1 MLLTA
6 GLVMLGLAL
15 FALLTFAL
23 GTWATVRHTS
33 QPPATVPGSALPP
46 VTILKPVKGL
56 EEALEANLRTF
67 YEQDYPS
74 EIEIVVAST
83 ERDDPA
89 LDVARAVAADYPAIR
104 TRFVL
109 SDPTSGL
116 NPKVANLRG
125 ALAAAT
131 HDLVLQCDANVRV
144 RRDYLR
150 RVVSELVASDGSLL
164 TSMVVGVGEDSAGAA
179 MENLQL
185 SAFIA
190 PAMCFA
196 LRFFDVTCVVGKSML
211 FRRGELAELG
221 GLDVVKDILAED
233 YVLGDLYTRAGKKA
247 LLSSTTAENVNVHVS
262 VDRFMS
268 RHARWLKMRVVIHI
282 PAFVADLLAN
292 PVALATFATLLSGFD
307 WRIASANI
315 AIAAV
320 KMAGDGWLVR
330 RTRGTPMRLR
340 HLLLAPVKDVL
351 MGAMWPYAAISRSV
365 EWRGA
370 RLRIGK
376 MSRLRADNGALPV
389 RVVRRMLAPFR
400 A

>member
-1 MLLTA
+1 MLLTTA
-6 GLVMLGLAL
+6 LIVLGLAL
-15 FALLTFAL
+15 FALLTFGL

-33 QPPATVPGSALPP
+33 QPPVSVPDAELPP
-46 VTILKPVKGL
+46 VTILKPIKGL
-56 EEALEANLRTF
+56 EERFEENLRTF

-74 EIEIVVAST
+74 ELEVVVSST

-89 LDVARAVAADYPAIR
+89 LAVARRVASDYPDIP
-104 TRFVL
+104 TRFVH

-125 ALAAAT
+125 ALEAAR

-144 RRDYLR
+144 RKDYLR
-150 RVVSELVASDGSLL
+150 RVVSELVAADGSLL
-164 TSMVVGVGEDSAGAA
+164 TSMVVGVGEESAGAA

-196 LRFFDVTCVVGKSML
+196 LRFFGVTCVVGKSML
-211 FRRGELAELG
+211 FRRGELAALG
-221 GLDVVKDILAED
+221 GLETVKDILAED
-233 YVLGDLYTRAGKKA
+233 YVLGDLYARAGKKA
-247 LLSSTTAENVNVHVS
+247 QLSSTTAENVNVRVS

-268 RHARWLKMRVVIHI
+268 RHARWLKMRVVIHV

-292 PVALATFATLLSGFD
+292 PVALATLATLVSGLDLRFV
-307 WRIASANI
+307 AANV

-330 RTRGTPMRLR
+330 RTRGTPMRFR

-376 MSRLRADNGALPV
+376 MSRLRADDGALPV

>member
-6 GLVMLGLAL
+6 ALVVLGLAL
-15 FALLTFAL
+15 FALGTFAV

-33 QPPATVPGSALPP
+33 QPAAKVPDSALPP

-56 EEALEANLRTF
+56 EELLEQNLRTF
-67 YEQDYPS
+67 YEQRYPNA
-74 EIEIVVAST
+74 IEVVVSST

-89 LDVARAVAADYPAIR
+89 LAVARRVARDYPAIS

-109 SDPTSGL
+109 SDPSAGL

-125 ALAAAT
+125 TLDTAE
-131 HDLVLQCDANVRV
+131 HNLVLQCDANVRV
-144 RRDYLR
+144 RPDYLH
-150 RVVSELVASDGSLL
+150 RVVSELIDGHGQLL
-164 TSMVVGVGEDSAGAA
+164 TSMVVGVGEQSAGAA

-190 PAMCFA
+190 PAMCLV
-196 LRFFDVTCVVGKSML
+196 LRVFGVTCVVGKSML
-211 FRRGELAELG
+211 FRRTELAELG
-221 GLDVVKDILAED
+221 GLEAVKDILAED
-233 YVLGDLYTRAGKKA
+233 YVLGDLYARAGKRA
-247 LLSSTTAENVNVHVS
+247 LLSSTTAENVNVDAT

-268 RHARWLKMRVVIHI
+268 RHARWLKMRVVINV
-282 PAFVADLLAN
+282 PAFVADLLGN
-292 PVALATFATLLSGFD
+292 PVALATFATLVSGFD
-307 WRIASANI
+307 LRFVGANL
-315 AIAAV
+315 AIIAV

-330 RTRGTPMRLR
+330 RTRGTPMKLR

-351 MGAMWPYAAISRSV
+351 MGAMWPYAAVSRSI

-370 RLRIGK
+370 KLRIGK
-376 MSRLRADNGALPV
+376 MTRLRADDGALPM

>member
-6 GLVMLGLAL
+6 ALVVLGLAL
-15 FALLTFAL
+15 FALFTFAL

-33 QPPATVPGSALPP
+33 QPAVRVPDSALPP
-46 VTILKPVKGL
+46 VTIVKPVKGL
-56 EEALEANLRTF
+56 EELLEDNLRTF
-67 YEQDYPS
+67 YEQQYPG
-74 EIEIVVAST
+74 ELEIVVAST

-89 LDVARAVAADYPAIR
+89 LAVARRVARDYPAIS
-104 TRFVL
+104 TRFVH
-109 SDPTSGL
+109 SDPSTGL

-125 ALAAAT
+125 AVDAAK

-144 RRDYLR
+144 RRDYVH
-150 RVVSELVASDGSLL
+150 RVVSELVGKNGSLL
-164 TSMVVGVGEDSAGAA
+164 TSMVVGTGERSAGAA

-211 FRRGELAELG
+211 FRRSELAELG
-221 GLDVVKDILAED
+221 GLDAVKDILAED
-233 YVLGDLYTRAGKKA
+233 FVIGDLYARAGKRA
-247 LLSSTTAENVNVHVS
+247 LLSSTTAENVNVDAS

-268 RHARWLKMRVVIHI
+268 RHARWLKMRVVINI

-292 PVALATFATLLSGFD
+292 PVALATLATLLSGFD
-307 WRIASANI
+307 LRFVAANV

-320 KMAGDGWLVR
+320 KMASDGWLVR

-340 HLLLAPVKDVL
+340 HLMLAPVKDVL
-351 MGAMWPYAAISRSV
+351 MGAMWPYAAVSRSI

-370 RLRIGK
+370 KLRIGK
-376 MSRLRADNGALPV
+376 MSRLRADDGALPV

>member
-1 MLLTA
+1 MLLTTA
-6 GLVMLGLAL
+6 LIVLGLAL
-15 FALLTFAL
+15 LALLTFVL

-33 QPPATVPGSALPP
+33 RPPASVPDSALPP
-46 VTILKPVKGL
+46 VTIVKPVKGL
-56 EEALEANLRTF
+56 EELLEDNLRTF
-67 YEQDYPS
+67 YEQQYPGQF
-74 EIEIVVAST
+74 EIVVAST

-89 LDVARAVAADYPAIR
+89 LPVARRVARDYPSVP

-109 SDPTSGL
+109 SDASSGL

-125 ALAAAT
+125 AIDAAK

-144 RRDYLR
+144 RPDYLH
-150 RVVSELVASDGSLL
+150 RVVSELVAADGSLL
-164 TSMVVGVGEDSAGAA
+164 TSMVVGVSERSAGAA

-190 PAMCFA
+190 PAMCFM
-196 LRFFDVTCVVGKSML
+196 LTFFKVTCVVGKSML
-211 FRRGELAELG
+211 FRRSELAELG
-221 GLDVVKDILAED
+221 GLDAVKDILAED
-233 YVLGDLYTRAGKKA
+233 YVLGDLYARAGKKA
-247 LLSSTTAENVNVHVS
+247 LLSSTTAENVNVDAS

-268 RHARWLKMRVVIHI
+268 RHARWLKMRVVISI

-292 PVALATFATLLSGFD
+292 PVALATLATLLSGFD
-307 WRIASANI
+307 ARIAAANV

-351 MGAMWPYAAISRSV
+351 MGAMWPYAAVSRSI

-370 RLRIGK
+370 KLRIGK
-376 MSRLRADNGALPV
+376 MTHLRKDDGALPV